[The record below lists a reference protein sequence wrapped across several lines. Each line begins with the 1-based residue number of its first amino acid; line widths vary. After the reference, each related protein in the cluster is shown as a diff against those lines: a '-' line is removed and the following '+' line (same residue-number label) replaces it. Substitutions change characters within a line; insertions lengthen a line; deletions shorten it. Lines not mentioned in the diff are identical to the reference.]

1 MFWRKKKETNIEA
14 DQNVGTINLGM
25 SGYFG
30 GLESNPNPEGI
41 NVFLHD
47 DRIELCFMESN
58 TTLEIPYI
66 NISNIEIINKTDFLS
81 SLRAAIM
88 FPIPDIVTYT
98 KILYQ
103 ENSTEHYVVIDFDK
117 SLGFA
122 FDFLNN
128 KIREFNK
135 DS

>member
-1 MFWRKKKETNIEA
+1 MA
-14 DQNVGTINLGM
+14 
-25 SGYFG
+25 GYFG

-41 NVFLHD
+41 NVYLHD

-58 TTLEIPYI
+58 TTLEIPYC
-66 NISNIEIINKTDFLS
+66 NISNIEIIDKTDFLS

-98 KILYQ
+98 KILFQ